1 MNTDK
6 IFDRK
11 LVAVQEAYD
20 RLKDTDHPNM
30 KKVLD
35 TAGDSD

>member
-6 IFDRK
+6 IFDRM
-11 LVAVQEAYD
+11 LVAVQEAYA

-35 TAGDSD
+35 TAGDVF